1 MSQENNTAMDE
12 RLRFFCTHASAIK
25 ALFKEN
31 VDFTV
36 MDTEK
41 VLKHMRSEEIG
52 VADQTGRIL
61 DHDEPVMEVIRTKK
75 RIVMDIPAEY
85 YGTPFT
91 AVMVPIIGED
101 GEVVGA
107 ISVSTSTNKQDTL
120 KQVAEKFASSSHEI
134 SASTEELNDS
144 ATNFSQNMKELF
156 EAQKE
161 MREQVEATTKIL
173 EMINGVA
180 KNTRVLGFNA
190 GIEAARSGEHGRGF
204 AVVAKEV
211 TRLADESANSVSEIQ
226 QLLEEL
232 NRKVENVANIVENT
246 VGISERQ
253 TSVIEEISQAIQHL
267 TDGAEEIEEMA
278 KNI

>member
-1 MSQENNTAMDE
+1 MKLESNNAVDE
-12 RLRFFCTHASAIK
+12 RLRFFLEHAHTIK
-25 ALFKEN
+25 ALFKED

-36 MDTEK
+36 ADREQ
-41 VLKHMRSEEIG
+41 VLEHLQSKEIE
-52 VADQTGRIL
+52 VENAKGRVL
-61 DHDEPVMEVIRTKK
+61 DDDEPIMEAIRSNKRVI
-75 RIVMDIPAEY
+75 MDIPAEY
-85 YGTPFT
+85 YGTSFT
-91 AVMVPIIGED
+91 AVMIPIQGEN

-107 ISVSTSTNKQDTL
+107 ISVSTSTNKQEIL
-120 KQVAEKFASSSHEI
+120 KGVAEKFSSSSQEI
-134 SASTEELNDS
+134 SSSTEELTISASNFNEYINDL
-144 ATNFSQNMKELF
+144 MD
-156 EAQKE
+156 AQKD
-161 MREQVEATTKIL
+161 MQEQVKTTTKIL

-211 TRLADESANSVSEIQ
+211 TRLADESANSVNEIK

-232 NRKVENVANIVENT
+232 NDKVENVAHIVENT
-246 VGISERQ
+246 VQLSKGQ
-253 TSVIEEISQAIQHL
+253 TTVIEEISQAIQYL